1 MRRFEVEGGG
11 EWYGGGADLTP
22 AVLHERDAVDFHRF
36 WRDLCDGKAP
46 ELRGLEAESSSAYG
60 RYKAW
65 CDEYFEIPARNER
78 RGIGGIFFDDLD
90 APGAETFTRS
100 VGAGL
105 MASYLPLA
113 ARRGDTPFSDAQRRW
128 QLLRRGRYVE
138 FNLLYDRGVRFGL
151 QGGRMESIMVSAPP
165 AVAWGYNESVPEQG
179 TEEYETWKFLTM
191 DEPAVDWADRKMA
204 E

>member
-1 MRRFEVEGGG
+1 MLLRR
-11 EWYGGGADLTP
+11 
-22 AVLHERDAVDFHRF
+22 VLA
-36 WRDLCDGKAP
+36 CA
-46 ELRGLEAESSSAYG
+46 
-60 RYKAW
+60 
-65 CDEYFEIPARNER
+65 ARNESTGGAHAR
-78 RGIGGIFFDDLD
+78 RRSRAAAGACAAYIG
-90 APGAETFTRS
+90 T
-100 VGAGL
+100 
-105 MASYLPLA
+105 LA